1 MNRKTTLAVGFSI
14 LALVLASCGPPPASR
29 LRRLSLGM
37 TQEQVVQRQALG
49 KPNAVKGAIRNQ
61 HGEVVQVWEYKLQ
74 VSNWATD
81 RYWLYF
87 VDGTLVRWTDGE
99 DKDWSEEEQ
108 RIYETRFV
116 PE

>member
-1 MNRKTTLAVGFSI
+1 MRIGAFI
-14 LALVLASCGPPPASR
+14 ALVVLLAAGCGPRPASH
-29 LRRLSLGM
+29 LQRLSLGM
-37 TQEQVVQRQALG
+37 TKNQVTGKKVLG
-49 KPNAVKGAIRNQ
+49 SPNAVKGAIRNK
-61 HGEVVQVWEYKLQ
+61 HGEIVHVWEYRLQ
-74 VSNWATD
+74 VAKWAKD

-116 PE
+116 PD

>member
-1 MNRKTTLAVGFSI
+1 
-14 LALVLASCGPPPASR
+14 
-29 LRRLSLGM
+29 M
-37 TQEQVVQRQALG
+37 TQDQVVQRQALG
-49 KPNAVKGAIRNQ
+49 KPNAVKGAIRNK
-61 HGEVVQVWEYKLQ
+61 HGEIIHVWEYRLQ
-74 VSNWATD
+74 VAKWAKD